1 MKMRKKYPSIATIL
15 LVIISLVSLLGCKKS
30 HNSSI
35 NDSNGTSQDEEFH
48 FKIESVKLTETISNQ
63 EVSNIPKLID
73 VTGKNNLIVSKINKA
88 ILDRFGINS
97 YDHREITEFRWF
109 DVDFK
114 SEISNDILFIKFSGE
129 FIAAHSNS
137 VDERMFFD
145 LSNGDMLNDEN
156 IQFSALFTLDGYF
169 DFLNK
174 YWLTGVRKV
183 FNEAVVCSEIEP
195 YCSVYDINSY
205 EKEGENLVIHLED
218 MDCYPRFAQMCAPTY
233 STTVKLSQLAPYL
246 DPLGKNLLLGHNIEA
261 QSEIEKFKTVKQLQ
275 SDILENIFLFG
286 KIDDEHAF
294 SMGLNLAKD
303 GYISGFYFY
312 DNQQQKISLSGNY
325 KNGEITLEEMKNQK
339 VTGRF
344 YLELSSDFDKDDLY
358 ISFPKGK
365 NHYLSGRWIN
375 ANKDKSLKVQFTV
388 GKTNF

>member
-1 MKMRKKYPSIATIL
+1 MLKKHPSIATIL
-15 LVIISLVSLLGCKKS
+15 LVIISLISPLGCKKS

-63 EVSNIPKLID
+63 KVSNIPKLID
-73 VTGKNNLIVSKINKA
+73 VSGKNNLIVSKINKA

-97 YDHREITEFRWF
+97 YDQREITEFRWF

-114 SEISNDILFIKFSGE
+114 SEISNDILFIEFSGE

-137 VDERMFFD
+137 VEERMFFD

-174 YWLTGVRKV
+174 YWLTGVRKA
-183 FNEAVVCSEIEP
+183 FKEAVVCSEIEP

-218 MDCYPRFAQMCAPTY
+218 MNCYP
-233 STTVKLSQLAPYL
+233 
-246 DPLGKNLLLGHNIEA
+246 
-261 QSEIEKFKTVKQLQ
+261 
-275 SDILENIFLFG
+275 
-286 KIDDEHAF
+286 
-294 SMGLNLAKD
+294 
-303 GYISGFYFY
+303 
-312 DNQQQKISLSGNY
+312 
-325 KNGEITLEEMKNQK
+325 
-339 VTGRF
+339 
-344 YLELSSDFDKDDLY
+344 
-358 ISFPKGK
+358 
-365 NHYLSGRWIN
+365 
-375 ANKDKSLKVQFTV
+375 
-388 GKTNF
+388 